1 RTRQAC
7 VHDPAPIAGLSLL
20 NVEPQRLP
28 VSVYHHVQVTFA
40 ETRAA
45 QMKCKAVRIMSHI
58 HLVAR
63 AMPLDILSP
72 KSAASD
78 RATRLAQGDHPLEKA
93 EQVAVLLKP
102 IPVDPGHLVILVVRI
117 VVAVLSVEELVAGT
131 EHRGTVGQHQQTTKV
146 FHLPTAQR
154 QDVFQQA
161 VVALP
166 TAVPAQVVVCAVLVA
181 VSIYLIVLVVI
192 SNQIVKAKPIMGG
205 NKVNALI

>member
-1 RTRQAC
+1 
-7 VHDPAPIAGLSLL
+7 
-20 NVEPQRLP
+20 
-28 VSVYHHVQVTFA
+28 
-40 ETRAA
+40 
-45 QMKCKAVRIMSHI
+45 
-58 HLVAR
+58 
-63 AMPLDILSP
+63 MPLDILSP

-102 IPVDPGHLVILVVRI
+102 IPVEPGHLVILVVRV

-146 FHLPTAQR
+146 FHLPAAQR
-154 QDVFQQA
+154 QDVFQHA

-166 TAVPAQVVVCAVLVA
+166 TAVPAQVVVCAVQVA

-205 NKVNALI
+205 NKVNALIWAINIVRAVREKIVAAVQAPHERAHFIGIAFDKPAYIV